1 VRSLNLEY
9 LKTFYT
15 QYIINDL
22 RERKLKTPKG
32 EKPIYLDPNQPI
44 DRRVEDLLGRMTLE
58 EKIGQMCQ
66 YSGITKEYE
75 EMIRNGRIGSLLNV
89 FGAEE
94 TNRVQKIAVEKSRLG
109 IPLIFGLD
117 VLHGYKTIFPI
128 PLGLASTWDPEAVRK
143 AASIAAAEARADGV
157 HWTFAPMVDIARDP
171 RWGRV
176 AEGAGED
183 PYLGSVMARALV
195 EGYQGTD
202 LSAPNALVACPKHY
216 VAYGGAEG
224 GRDYNTVDI
233 SERTLREIYLP
244 PFKAA
249 VEAGA
254 GTIMSAFNDLNG
266 IPASANSYTLKTILR
281 NEWGFEGFVVSDWN
295 AIGEL
300 INHGIAENIFE
311 AAEKSLKAGV
321 DMDMQGDVYRRSL
334 LKLVEEGRISED
346 RINEAVKRILKI
358 KFKLGLFEHPYV
370 DPEHAKKVIK
380 CREHLEAAL
389 EIARKSIVLLKNEGS
404 ILPLSKDIN
413 SIAVIGPLA
422 NDKEAPLGP
431 WSCLGD
437 PRDVVTVLEGIKSKV
452 SPKTKVLYAKGC
464 EIEGSSTEGFEEAV
478 RAAKECKV
486 AIVVVGEGRDMSG
499 EAACRAFLDLPGV
512 QEDLVKTIYKAGVQ
526 VVEVLMNGRP
536 LSIQW
541 SAEHVPAIIEAWFP
555 GIQAGYAI
563 ADVIFGDYN
572 PGGKLP
578 ITFPRTVGQVPIYYN
593 HKNTGRPPSQANR
606 WTSKYLD
613 IPYTPLFPFGHG
625 LSFTKFEYSGL
636 EIKPKEVG
644 EEDTLTIR
652 FKVKNAGKYRGD
664 EVAQLYINDAVA
676 SVTRPVK
683 ELKGFKRITL
693 EPGEEKTVEFT
704 LTLEDIS
711 FLDQHMK
718 RVVEPGE
725 FKVMVGSSSED
736 IRLTGNFT
744 VKRYIEFY

>member
-1 VRSLNLEY
+1 
-9 LKTFYT
+9 
-15 QYIINDL
+15 
-22 RERKLKTPKG
+22 
-32 EKPIYLDPNQPI
+32 
-44 DRRVEDLLGRMTLE
+44 
-58 EKIGQMCQ
+58 
-66 YSGITKEYE
+66 
-75 EMIRNGRIGSLLNV
+75 
-89 FGAEE
+89 
-94 TNRVQKIAVEKSRLG
+94 
-109 IPLIFGLD
+109 
-117 VLHGYKTIFPI
+117 
-128 PLGLASTWDPEAVRK
+128 
-143 AASIAAAEARADGV
+143 
-157 HWTFAPMVDIARDP
+157 
-171 RWGRV
+171 
-176 AEGAGED
+176 
-183 PYLGSVMARALV
+183 
-195 EGYQGTD
+195 
-202 LSAPNALVACPKHY
+202 
-216 VAYGGAEG
+216 
-224 GRDYNTVDI
+224 
-233 SERTLREIYLP
+233 
-244 PFKAA
+244 
-249 VEAGA
+249 
-254 GTIMSAFNDLNG
+254 
-266 IPASANSYTLKTILR
+266 
-281 NEWGFEGFVVSDWN
+281 
-295 AIGEL
+295 
-300 INHGIAENIFE
+300 
-311 AAEKSLKAGV
+311 
-321 DMDMQGDVYRRSL
+321 
-334 LKLVEEGRISED
+334 
-346 RINEAVKRILKI
+346 
-358 KFKLGLFEHPYV
+358 
-370 DPEHAKKVIK
+370 
-380 CREHLEAAL
+380 
-389 EIARKSIVLLKNEGS
+389 
-404 ILPLSKDIN
+404 
-413 SIAVIGPLA
+413 
-422 NDKEAPLGP
+422 
-431 WSCLGD
+431 
-437 PRDVVTVLEGIKSKV
+437 
-452 SPKTKVLYAKGC
+452 
-464 EIEGSSTEGFEEAV
+464 
-478 RAAKECKV
+478 
-486 AIVVVGEGRDMSG
+486 
-499 EAACRAFLDLPGV
+499 
-512 QEDLVKTIYKAGVQ
+512 
-526 VVEVLMNGRP
+526 MNGRP